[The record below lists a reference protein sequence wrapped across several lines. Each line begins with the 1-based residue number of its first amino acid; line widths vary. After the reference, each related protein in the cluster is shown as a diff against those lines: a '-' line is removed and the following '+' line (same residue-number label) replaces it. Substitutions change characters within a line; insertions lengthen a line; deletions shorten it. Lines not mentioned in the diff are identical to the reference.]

1 MVKSDRKQS
10 WMKICLRGVARL
22 LVASIVTVSFL
33 ITVAPLGTTTSA
45 AAGTMECC
53 AGKAGHEGGACSSG
67 LLTSSTTPEPEASG
81 DAGETN
87 GSILHSADGGIH
99 AQSAE
104 ESGVPETAEAEPAR
118 FAAISRNCTGE
129 CGTCSTSFT
138 RQPRPREQSNLANK
152 PKVQLPTSSR
162 IRYAE
167 NLHVNTLQRV
177 TTQLRPRAPPA
188 PSV

>member
-1 MVKSDRKQS
+1 MKSEKQFWVKVR
-10 WMKICLRGVARL
+10 LLAVARCF
-22 LVASIVTVSFL
+22 VASIVTLSFL
-33 ITVAPLGTTTSA
+33 IITVAPLGTTPSF

-53 AGKAGHEGGACSSG
+53 AGKAGHEGGACRSG
-67 LLTSSTTPEPEASG
+67 LLTSSTTPEPEPSG
-81 DAGETN
+81 DDDETS
-87 GSILHSADGGIH
+87 GSILDSVDGGIH

-104 ESGVPETAEAEPAR
+104 ESGAPETTEAEHAKV
-118 FAAISRNCTGE
+118 AAMSRNCTGE
-129 CGTCSTSFT
+129 CGTCSTNFN

-152 PKVQLPTSSR
+152 PKLQLPTLSR

-177 TTQLRPRAPPA
+177 STQLRPRAPPA